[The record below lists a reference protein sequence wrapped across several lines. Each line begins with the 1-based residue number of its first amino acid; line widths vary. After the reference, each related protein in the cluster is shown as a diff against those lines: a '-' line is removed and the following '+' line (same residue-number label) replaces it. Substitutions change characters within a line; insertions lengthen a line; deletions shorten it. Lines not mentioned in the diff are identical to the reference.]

1 MADFCERNSI
11 KQTHGNPRTPITQG
25 LVERNNKTIK
35 ENMSNILKEKGKNNQ
50 TWCTIL
56 NEAAYKKNITVHS
69 ATKKTPYEIV
79 FCIKPNKE
87 IHKQEEEKQINL
99 LDSTEIVTPN
109 TPAATK
115 RTHSEDEIFQNQS
128 KYNHRMKKQRKKP
141 ASFSIGE
148 HVAIKINKVDKKSP
162 LHPNVLI
169 GKITEVQNDYVKLV
183 TKFGIINTSISTNR
197 LDKCSETNI
206 DFDYSKQIAFS
217 KACKLAETQ

>member
-1 MADFCERNSI
+1 
-11 KQTHGNPRTPITQG
+11 
-25 LVERNNKTIK
+25 
-35 ENMSNILKEKGKNNQ
+35 MSNILKEKGKNNQ

-148 HVAIKINKVDKKSP
+148 HV
-162 LHPNVLI
+162 
-169 GKITEVQNDYVKLV
+169 KLV